1 MYYVNED
8 IKNCVRV
15 FPEQGRYDYARYDM
29 NENPEGLPQW
39 FVDEV
44 LKEITP
50 EFLATYPEHDKFRS
64 MYAEY
69 IGVKPENVAVTNGS
83 DMAIRF
89 AMEVFAEK
97 GSSVVTVAP
106 SFEMYWVNCSM
117 LGLKH
122 VPVSYEA
129 DMTMDA
135 NKIVAA
141 IDETTDIVVL
151 LNPNNPIG
159 TVYTEDEARMIIEK
173 AREVGA
179 IVIVDEAYH
188 YFYKHTFLP
197 FIHEY
202 DNVVVFRTFSK
213 LLSLAAVRMGMMIG
227 NEELIGYARKSM
239 PSFEV
244 NAIALKFGEHMMQHT
259 ELIDELMETEAEG
272 IFLWM
277 LEGLN
282 RLIANDYKFTESDR
296 VKSNMQEAMEDS
308 NNVVQFMASTGYIR
322 LEEGTASRSVHLYA
336 AYKRWC
342 KDNLENPV
350 AARTFSAYL
359 FQNQGKYGIQHSK
372 HVLDNHRGYRNILVL
387 IDPNKPGALDGT
399 FFEEQ
404 QNQAPYAPFLP

>member
-1 MYYVNED
+1 MYFVNED

-50 EFLATYPEHDKFRS
+50 EFLATYPEHDKFRG

-135 NKIVAA
+135 DKIVAA

-159 TVYTEDEARMIIEK
+159 TVYTEEEARKIIEK

-244 NAIALKFGEHMMQHT
+244 NASALKFGEHMMQHT
-259 ELIDELMETEAEG
+259 ELIEELMETEFVRPEG
-272 IFLWM
+272 YVVLQADAFSIRKSTSAGMYILFPWII
-277 LEGLN
+277 
-282 RLIANDYKFTESDR
+282 LISLHTQLKSPKKRAFSIR
-296 VKSNMQEAMEDS
+296 VLSLSMKLRIPSLS
-308 NNVVQFMASTGYIR
+308 
-322 LEEGTASRSVHLYA
+322 
-336 AYKRWC
+336 
-342 KDNLENPV
+342 
-350 AARTFSAYL
+350 
-359 FQNQGKYGIQHSK
+359 SK
-372 HVLDNHRGYRNILVL
+372 TSQR
-387 IDPNKPGALDGT
+387 AL
-399 FFEEQ
+399 
-404 QNQAPYAPFLP
+404 

>member
-1 MYYVNED
+1 MYYVNEN

-50 EFLATYPEHDKFRS
+50 EFLATYPEHDKFRK

-69 IGVKPENVAVTNGS
+69 IGVQPENVAVTNGS

-89 AMEVFAEK
+89 ALEVFAEK

-129 DMTMDA
+129 DLTMNAD
-135 NKIVAA
+135 KIVAA
-141 IDETTDIVVL
+141 IDETTDVVVL

-159 TVYTEDEARMIIEK
+159 TVYTKEEARKIIER

-179 IVIVDEAYH
+179 VVIVDEAYH
-188 YFYKHTFLP
+188 YFYQHTFLP
-197 FIHEY
+197 LIREY
-202 DNVVVFRTFSK
+202 DNVMVFRTFSK
-213 LLSLAAVRMGMMIG
+213 LFSLAAVRMGMMIG

-244 NAIALKFGEHMMQHT
+244 NAVALKFGEHLMQHT
-259 ELIDELMETEAEG
+259 ELIEELMHTEAEG
-272 IFLWM
+272 KAWLLAELQERGYEATPSHGNFIFITPKKPAQKVAEALREKKILIKTFGNEFLKKYVRISTGSKKAMKIFLDAF
-277 LEGLN
+277 LEV
-282 RLIANDYKFTESDR
+282 DR
-296 VKSNMQEAMEDS
+296 
-308 NNVVQFMASTGYIR
+308 
-322 LEEGTASRSVHLYA
+322 
-336 AYKRWC
+336 
-342 KDNLENPV
+342 
-350 AARTFSAYL
+350 
-359 FQNQGKYGIQHSK
+359 
-372 HVLDNHRGYRNILVL
+372 
-387 IDPNKPGALDGT
+387 
-399 FFEEQ
+399 
-404 QNQAPYAPFLP
+404 